1 MQFSIL
7 FMIYSHYYKFSP
19 YFLGVLKDIAFVVCV
34 CVYIYCNCGKFV
46 LDFVLDYSWIDWT
59 IAKDFGP

>member
-19 YFLGVLKDIAFVVCV
+19 YFLGVLKDIAFVV
-34 CVYIYCNCGKFV
+34 